1 LKLTGKQERFC
12 EEYLVDSNA
21 AGAAVRA
28 GYAKRSAKEIG
39 CENLTKHN
47 IMLKITQLRSDQ
59 TVRVKVDSEWVL
71 TKAIELHDLCIEA
84 KQYSTATRV
93 LDTVGKHVNIQAF
106 SEKQVVE
113 HTGNISHD
121 TTAMGNDILSAL
133 FERRRDE
140 QERSKSVH

>member
-1 LKLTGKQERFC
+1 MKLTGKQERFC
-12 EEYLVDSNA
+12 EEYLVDGNA
-21 AGAAVRA
+21 TAAALRA
-28 GYAKRSAKEIG
+28 GYAKPAARSIA

-71 TKAIELHDLCIEA
+71 TKAIELHDLCVKAE
-84 KQYSTATRV
+84 QYSNAAKA

-106 SEKQVVE
+106 SEKQVIE

-133 FERRRDE
+133 FERRRDDK
-140 QERSKSVH
+140 ERSKQVH